1 MAAPVLQAFGGH
13 GRTDDTPRGPRRG
26 VHPPRADEMAAV
38 WDQPIPSD
46 RPAAV
51 WLLGAHGG
59 AGVST
64 LCQWVSRAGD
74 ALGQWPAGHGRQ
86 SPFVVIVAEESVRGL
101 ARAHALAR
109 QYAANAAGP
118 SAHLLGVVTV
128 ARVPGKRPQAVRHQR
143 ELLTGL
149 VDELWAIPFVPGLNE
164 LALSELPSWEL
175 GDTPTTKKRPAPREA
190 VPAPVATFAAA
201 VMDEISAHLSARRN
215 R

>member
-1 MAAPVLQAFGGH
+1 MAAPVLQVFGGD
-13 GRTDDTPRGPRRG
+13 GGGSEAPRGARRG

-38 WDQPIPSD
+38 WDRPIPTD

-51 WLLGAHGG
+51 WLLAAHGG

-74 ALGQWPAGHGRQ
+74 AVGRWPGGHGQQ
-86 SPFVVIVAEESVRGL
+86 SPFVIIVAEESVRGL

-118 SAHLLGVVTV
+118 TAHLLGVVTV

-149 VDELWAIPFVPGLNE
+149 VDQLWSIPFVPGLNE
-164 LALSELPSWEL
+164 LALSDLPSWEL
-175 GDTPTTKKRPAPREA
+175 GEAPTTKKRPAPREA
-190 VPAPVATFAAA
+190 VPAPVAAFAAD
-201 VMDEISAHLSARRN
+201 VMDEISAHLSGRRN